1 MKPSDICH
9 PFDITLPQGAPD
21 LMKPD
26 ETLAQTTR
34 YVARG
39 LTKREHFAGLALQGL
54 LANSGGPI
62 QANSLNGWGLANG
75 TAEDVARVAVAAAD
89 ALILE
94 LAK

>member
-1 MKPSDICH
+1 MKPSDSYH
-9 PFDITLPQGAPD
+9 PFDFTLPPGSPN
-21 LMKPD
+21 LMNVD
-26 ETLAQTTR
+26 ETLAQSTR
-34 YVARG
+34 YMSTGITLRQ
-39 LTKREHFAGLALQGL
+39 HFAGLAMQGL

-94 LAK
+94 FAK